1 MSLKKPLTIQGT
13 VVGQFLGVRQTLGIA
28 HTINNESAPES
39 LGVVVL
45 KDVENFASLTDARSR
60 VRPGLA
66 RLEVDEQ
73 RQGLNLRR
81 HKVDNALEHEDEVLD
96 LARRGLG
103 VLAARVQVMA
113 DAALLVVAQD
123 DLLAGLVFGR
133 DVIRSQL
140 LDAVLSPPRKR
151 AQDAFLSLLLI
162 PFRCA
167 QKAEETF
174 PSQPELLSIGNGAGL
189 ALSRWDFLPVFDLLE
204 QPVVLF
210 LLVSR
215 KRRLGLG
222 LAVRGRGSQRDLE
235 DSGHFE
241 RATW

>member
-13 VVGQFLGVRQTLGIA
+13 VIGQLSGVRQRLGIG
-28 HTINNESAPES
+28 HTVDNESASES
-39 LGVVVL
+39 FGVVVL
-45 KDVENFASLTDARSR
+45 KDVKNFASQTESGSR

-73 RQGLNLRR
+73 RQSLNLGR
-81 HKVDNALEHEDEVLD
+81 HKLDNALEHEDEVLN

-103 VLAARVQVMA
+103 VLAAGVQVMA

-123 DLLAGLVFGR
+123 NLLSSLVLGR
-133 DVIRSQL
+133 DVIRGQL
-140 LDAVLSPPRKR
+140 LDTVLSPPRKR

-167 QKAEETF
+167 QEAEKTF
-174 PSQPELLSIGNGAGL
+174 PSQPELLSVGEGTGL
-189 ALSRWDFLPVFDLLE
+189 AFSRWDFLPVLDLLE
-204 QPVVLF
+204 QRVVLF

-215 KRRLGLG
+215 KRRLGPG
-222 LAVRGRGSQRDLE
+222 LAVRGGGSQRDLE
-235 DSGHFE
+235 DGGHFE
-241 RATW
+241 